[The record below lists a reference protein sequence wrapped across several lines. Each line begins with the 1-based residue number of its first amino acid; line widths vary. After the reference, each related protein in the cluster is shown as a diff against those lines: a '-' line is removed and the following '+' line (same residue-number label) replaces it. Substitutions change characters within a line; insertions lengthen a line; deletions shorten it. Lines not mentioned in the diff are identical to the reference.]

1 MVQCYTGGKVV
12 ADSNAVS
19 MLACYVHGN
28 GDDNINTN
36 FSPFCYNSISMPE
49 WRNWLAHQ
57 TSNLGVAGSSE

>member
-1 MVQCYTGGKVV
+1 MV

-36 FSPFCYNSISMPE
+36 FSPLRYNSISMPE